1 LIVNHEVSCSEAI
14 VIDSSCAAFSCS
26 LTSAWQPDPFRLV
39 HVRLLVLAFFH
50 NPRGWVGIVLEPAS
64 VTLVGTGGLFAVSSL
79 VGCMVTSVTSDR
91 RILWTS
97 RAYSRVD
104 EIPKCRRK
112 GLSISGIF
120 SLSCCVGPRF
130 TLRLPIIMPADVRK
144 MNPSALSLADTLA
157 GAGEDA
163 SGRW

>member
-1 LIVNHEVSCSEAI
+1 MSCCEAI
-14 VIDSSCAAFSCS
+14 VINSSCAAFSCS

-97 RAYSRVD
+97 RAYSRLE

-112 GLSISGIF
+112 GLLIHSVF
-120 SLSCCVGPRF
+120 SLGCCVSPRL

-144 MNPSALSLADTLA
+144 MNPSTVALPLADPLA
-157 GAGEDA
+157 GAGEE
-163 SGRW
+163 S